1 MQREIY
7 QNIESVIG
15 FVEKTCYIDVIVGYS
30 QVTQKII
37 II

>member
-1 MQREIY
+1 MWKKSY
-7 QNIESVIG
+7 QNIELVIG
-15 FVEKTCYIDVIVGYS
+15 YVEKTCYIDVIVGHL